1 MKFGSVFSGV
11 GGLDLGLE
19 AAGWECLWQVE
30 FDDFCNK
37 ILEMRFPHTK
47 KYGDIKNVKTKE
59 LDRVDAI
66 VGGFPCQPVSLA
78 GRQEGEGDER
88 WLWPDFIRIIT
99 GLQPSF
105 AVVENVN
112 GLLHRGGATV
122 LNDLAKAGYDA
133 EWYTIPAE
141 AFGAD
146 HKRERIFIV
155 AYHQSLGVERVWP
168 DGIEIPRAL
177 FEEVLSVRDSNGQW
191 KSEPDL
197 RRTADGVSDWVDRLR
212 ALGNAVVPQIAYWIG
227 ECINEC
233 VDKQGRKARPSQI
246 G

>member
-1 MKFGSVFSGV
+1 MKFGSLFSGV

-47 KYGDIKNVKTKE
+47 KYGDIKDVRTEE
-59 LDRVDAI
+59 LERVDAI
-66 VGGFPCQPVSLA
+66 VGGFPCQPVSFA

-88 WLWPDFIRIIT
+88 WLWPDFMRIIT
-99 GLQPSF
+99 DLRPSF
-105 AVVENVN
+105 AVIENVV
-112 GLLHRGGATV
+112 GLLHHGGATV

-133 EWYTIPAE
+133 EWYTIPAS

-155 AYHQSLGVERVWP
+155 AYHTSLGVEGVWP
-168 DGIEIPRAL
+168 DGIEVPRAL

-233 VDKQGRKARPSQI
+233 VDKQERKARPSQI